1 MAVKKEFTRS
11 GGQEILGIALLA
23 VCVLSILSLFSHDS
37 GDVGMVSNPPHDPPR
52 NFIGPVGAWFA
63 YLSFMGWGVG
73 GYILPAL
80 FSFLGLSCLFKRE
93 GRIWPK
99 FVWAVVLLLASS
111 SLLEL
116 NGSVWEGVRD
126 RLNIGSSGGLMGDL
140 LAARFLVPLLG
151 VVGAGILAT
160 AILIMGLIML
170 IDLHPGTLVRHC
182 WDLLL
187 AGSARWQEMRRARM
201 DRLQQMEAEQEQ
213 LAKRRRRLEDAM
225 KEAEPAAPRVRT
237 RKANEDGREEALAV
251 RARTRLPDQEAVAAT
266 SPARA
271 RARMP
276 DPEPVAVTP
285 VPELVAEETEPD
297 EREKE
302 SGGLAR
308 LFGRKSRE
316 QEAEEIAETP
326 EVAPPPS
333 APEGAEEK
341 AVPAPVPAPG
351 PRARARVPDLEKVAE
366 SLAVLPAGGTNWVLP
381 DISLLEPVPTQREV
395 TSVTEFA
402 IGAQVLK
409 ETLAEFGVDVEVTN
423 VERGPAIT
431 RYELLPAPGV
441 RVETIAKL
449 NNNIALA
456 MKAET
461 VRVQAPI
468 PGKGVV
474 GIEVPNPKTTIVF
487 FREVIESDDWRKGK
501 AALPLCLGQDV
512 GGRVQI
518 ADLADMPHLLVAG
531 ATGSGKTVCM
541 NSMLAGLLL
550 SRTPDQ
556 LRLMLIDPKI
566 VEFSGFNGLPHLV
579 VPVITDPKK
588 VSLGLRWAINEME
601 KRYKLFAKVGVRNI
615 KGFNS
620 RPIIKQEEL
629 FPESEG
635 LTGPTE
641 TEEKIPERVPYIVI
655 VVDEL
660 ADLMLVAQADIEN
673 QIARLAQLSR
683 AVGIHMILATQ
694 RPSVN
699 VITGT
704 IKANFPARI
713 SFQVAQKVDSRTI
726 LDAAGADK
734 LLGKG
739 DMLFLP
745 PGSPKLIRAQ
755 GTLTTDAE
763 MLRVVDHW
771 KRQGVPQYEN
781 SIKDKIE
788 GKQVDLPDMEED
800 DELINQSIEIIRQTR
815 RASTSSLQRRLRIG
829 YTRAARIMDLL
840 EQRGMVG
847 PAEGS
852 DPREILIDLD
862 GEVPSNNQQAPE

>member
-1 MAVKKEFTRS
+1 MAVKKEIART
-11 GGQEILGIALLA
+11 GWQEISGIALLA
-23 VCVLSILSLFSHDS
+23 VCVLSVLSLFSYDAGDIGFLHD
-37 GDVGMVSNPPHDPPR
+37 PPNDPPR
-52 NFIGPVGAWFA
+52 NFIGPVGAWF
-63 YLSFMGWGVG
+63 SFLNYMGLGVA
-73 GYILPAL
+73 GYILPAI
-80 FSFLGLSCLFKRE
+80 FSYLGLICLFKRE
-93 GRIWPK
+93 GRLWPK
-99 FVWAVVLLLASS
+99 FAWAGVLLLASA
-111 SLLEL
+111 SLMEL
-116 NGSVWEGVRD
+116 NSAVWEGVRD
-126 RLNIGSSGGLMGDL
+126 RLNVGSAGGLLGEL
-140 LAARFLVPLLG
+140 LTDRCLVPLLG
-151 VVGAGILAT
+151 RVGAGVLMT
-160 AILIMGLIML
+160 AAVIIGLVML
-170 IDLHPGTLVRHC
+170 IDIHPGTLMRHC
-182 WDLLL
+182 WDYMQAAWARIEL
-187 AGSARWQEMRRARM
+187 ARQARM
-201 DRLQQMEAEQEQ
+201 DRLQQMEEEQAQ
-213 LAKRRRRLEDAM
+213 LAKRRRRLEDAVRDTEGAVP
-225 KEAEPAAPRVRT
+225 KVRVRS
-237 RKANEDGREEALAV
+237 KAVSEEV
-251 RARTRLPDQEAVAAT
+251 KEEKEEPVA
-266 SPARA
+266 PRA

-276 DPEPVAVTP
+276 DPQPVV
-285 VPELVAEETEPD
+285 VPEPDPEPAAPPTAEADAEAAEENE
-297 EREKE
+297 
-302 SGGLAR
+302 GGLSR
-308 LFGRKSRE
+308 LFGRKGRE
-316 QEAEEIAETP
+316 KAEEPAPAVEPEAVP
-326 EVAPPPS
+326 EVAPPEPV
-333 APEGAEEK
+333 AP
-341 AVPAPVPAPG
+341 PVAR
-351 PRARARVPDLEKVAE
+351 PRARMPDVEKPAE
-366 SLAVLPAGGTNWVLP
+366 SLAVMPAGDSNWTLP
-381 DISLLEPVPTQREV
+381 EVNLLDPVPVQREAP
-395 TSVTEFA
+395 TGTEFA

-423 VERGPAIT
+423 VERGPVIT

-474 GIEVPNPKTTIVF
+474 GIEVPNPKTTTVF
-487 FREVIESDDWRKGK
+487 LREVIESDEWRKGK

-550 SRTPDQ
+550 ARSPDQ
-556 LRLMLIDPKI
+556 MRLMLIDPKI
-566 VEFSGFNGLPHLV
+566 VEFAGYNSLPHLV

-588 VSLGLRWAINEME
+588 VALGLRWAINEME

-615 KGFNS
+615 KSFNS
-620 RPIIKQEEL
+620 RPIVKQEEL
-629 FPESEG
+629 FPDQE
-635 LTGPTE
+635 LAAAPV
-641 TEEKIPERVPYIVI
+641 PEADAVPDRVPYIVI

-660 ADLMLVAQADIEN
+660 ADLMLVAQAEIEN

-763 MLRVVDHW
+763 LHRVVDHW

-800 DELINQSIEIIRQTR
+800 DELLQQSMEIIRQTR

-829 YTRAARIMDLL
+829 YTRAARIMDLM
-840 EQRGMVG
+840 EQKGIVG
-847 PAEGS
+847 PANGA

-862 GEVPSNNQQAPE
+862 GEVPGNREPAQE